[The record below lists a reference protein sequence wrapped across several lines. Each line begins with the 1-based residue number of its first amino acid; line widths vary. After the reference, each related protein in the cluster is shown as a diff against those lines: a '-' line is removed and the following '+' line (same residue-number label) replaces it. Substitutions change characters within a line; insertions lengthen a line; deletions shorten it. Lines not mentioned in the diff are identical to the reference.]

1 MAEYAD
7 STACSNRRV
16 SDSTFNGFN
25 TEAFKKVFS
34 AAFGADDPLTGGAV
48 NEYEDDP
55 YAGHSAYQGRGSDA
69 LSLPGLRQP
78 VEAKENS
85 GMLTGRSCESLFN
98 KITVT
103 DTMSGEERSI
113 HQFLDMQAI
122 NQLNVRQYLDSLRQ
136 IESPDVKKQLSQ
148 QPVRLNLQQRRELM
162 FCQAQ

>member
-1 MAEYAD
+1 VAEYAD

-16 SDSTFNGFN
+16 SNNTSNGFN
-25 TEAFKKVFS
+25 AEAFKKVFS
-34 AAFGADDPLTGGAV
+34 AAFGADGPLTGGAV
-48 NEYEDDP
+48 NEYDDDP
-55 YAGHSAYQGRGSDA
+55 YADHSGYQGRGSDA

-78 VEAKENS
+78 MEAKENS

-103 DTMSGEERSI
+103 DNMSCEERSI

-162 FCQAQ
+162 FGQAQ

>member
-25 TEAFKKVFS
+25 AEAFKKVFS
-34 AAFGADDPLTGGAV
+34 AAFGADGPL

>member
-113 HQFLDMQAI
+113 HQFLDM
-122 NQLNVRQYLDSLRQ
+122 
-136 IESPDVKKQLSQ
+136 
-148 QPVRLNLQQRRELM
+148 
-162 FCQAQ
+162 